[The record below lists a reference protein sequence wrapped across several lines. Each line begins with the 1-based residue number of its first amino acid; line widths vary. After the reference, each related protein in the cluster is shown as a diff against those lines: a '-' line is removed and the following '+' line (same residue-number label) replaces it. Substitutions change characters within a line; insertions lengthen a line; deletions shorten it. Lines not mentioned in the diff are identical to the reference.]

1 MESPVLFSVENHVAT
16 ITLNRPERRNAINQ
30 ALLSG
35 FYGALERVSG
45 DDTIR
50 AAIITGNG
58 KSFCS
63 GIDLEAILTENLFDP
78 RGDGTDMP
86 DIFQKCRKPII
97 GAVNGHA
104 ITGGFEIALNC
115 DFLIASENASF
126 ADTHAKVGIHPGWGM
141 TQLLQQAVGRRRARQ
156 MSFTCKFISAKTAC
170 DWGLVNEVTAPE
182 NLLTRA
188 REIASD
194 ISAINPAM
202 IATMKR
208 LIDYRDTAT
217 LADAFTHE
225 RQGFRVFL
233 KKACKNNPKTTVN
246 PFQCQHI
253 SKKRRHTHDPFSGV
267 RKI

>member
-1 MESPVLFSVENHVAT
+1 MESPVLFAIENHVAT

-30 ALLSG
+30 ALLAG
-35 FYGALERVSG
+35 LYDAIEQVAAN
-45 DDTIR
+45 DDIR

-86 DIFQKCRKPII
+86 DIFAKCKKPII

-126 ADTHAKVGIHPGWGM
+126 ADTHAKMGIHPGWGM

-156 MSFTCKFISAKTAC
+156 MSFTCQFISAKTAC
-170 DWGLVNEVTAPE
+170 EWGLVNEVTTPE
-182 NLLTRA
+182 TLVPQA
-188 REIASD
+188 MEIAAAV
-194 ISAINPAM
+194 SALRPDM

-217 LADAFTHE
+217 LADAFAHE
-225 RQGFRVFL
+225 RRGFQDFL
-233 KKACKNNPKTTVN
+233 KKSMGK
-246 PFQCQHI
+246 
-253 SKKRRHTHDPFSGV
+253 
-267 RKI
+267 